1 MGREALCTAR
11 VGNETAEATAL
22 LESTTVVLRGALPLR
37 HAERLRVIV
46 DGRALP
52 VSLSDADCW
61 TLLALSGGRP
71 LDLAGEWDGQAFA
84 PLTAWAGDGAP
95 LWLRS
100 AS

>member
-1 MGREALCTAR
+1 MAQR
-11 VGNETAEATAL
+11 VAGCPWASL
-22 LESTTVVLRGALPLR
+22 HPVVLRGALPLR